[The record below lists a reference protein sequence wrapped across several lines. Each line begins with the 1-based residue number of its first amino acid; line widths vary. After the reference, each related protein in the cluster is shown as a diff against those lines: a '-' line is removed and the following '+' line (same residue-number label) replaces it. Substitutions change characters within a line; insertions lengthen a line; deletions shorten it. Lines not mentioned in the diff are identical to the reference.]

1 MNNTCKFNRVSHYS
15 PAWGSAQVQF
25 TPSDTTNKTAT
36 PTSNPDTPGQSGKW
50 YDGLWG
56 AVGELFKVWQ
66 PSPKTEYVVN
76 NPEQKD
82 NTMLYVGIG
91 GVVLVVVLFLVIALK
106 K

>member
-1 MNNTCKFNRVSHYS
+1 MKNTCKFNRVSHEK
-15 PAWGSAQVQF
+15 PTTQV
-25 TPSDTTNKTAT
+25 TSTEVPSTEVPT

-56 AVGELFKVWQ
+56 AVGELFKIWQ

>member
-1 MNNTCKFNRVSHYS
+1 MRNTCKFNRVSHEQ
-15 PAWGSAQVQF
+15 PTTQVITTE
-25 TPSDTTNKTAT
+25 TPT

-56 AVGELFKVWQ
+56 AVGEMFK
-66 PSPKTEYVVN
+66 VN

>member
-1 MNNTCKFNRVSHYS
+1 MRNTCKFNRVSHYG
-15 PAWGSAQVQF
+15 PEWGSAQVQF
-25 TPSDTTNKTAT
+25 TPEVTTTETPT

-50 YDGLWG
+50 YNGLWG
-56 AVGELFKVWQ
+56 AVGEIFKIWQ
-66 PSPKTEYVVN
+66 PADVKYMVN
-76 NPEQKD
+76 NPEKKD

>member
-1 MNNTCKFNRVSHYS
+1 M
-15 PAWGSAQVQF
+15 
-25 TPSDTTNKTAT
+25 
-36 PTSNPDTPGQSGKW
+36 
-50 YDGLWG
+50 
-56 AVGELFKVWQ
+56 FKIWQ